1 MPAVGWLF
9 CGADFSSL
17 EDKINSLLTKDPNK
31 IRVYTEHYDG
41 HALRAYAYFGD
52 QMPDI
57 QDTVESINSMAD
69 KKHKYYYLRQES
81 KSPTFA
87 LTYQG
92 TWRTMVKNLGWP
104 EEKAKKVE
112 ANYNTL
118 YQVSIQWV
126 KDKIQGAC
134 EKGYAEV
141 AFGLRIRTPLLGQS
155 VLGGGA
161 IREAEA
167 EARTLGNAI
176 SGQSYG
182 LLNNRA
188 INAFMTKVWDSPFKY
203 DILPVALI
211 HDAIYLM
218 VKDDVEVVAYVN
230 EHLIKEMEWQ
240 ELPEIQ
246 HDQVK
251 LGAELD
257 LFYKHWGQPITIP
270 NNVTKE
276 EILAIAKA
284 GAKGYDL
291 KS

>member
-1 MPAVGWLF
+1 
-9 CGADFSSL
+9 
-17 EDKINSLLTKDPNK
+17 
-31 IRVYTEHYDG
+31 
-41 HALRAYAYFGD
+41 
-52 QMPDI
+52 
-57 QDTVESINSMAD
+57 
-69 KKHKYYYLRQES
+69 
-81 KSPTFA
+81 
-87 LTYQG
+87 
-92 TWRTMVKNLGWP
+92 MVKNLGWP

-188 INAFMTKVWDSPFKY
+188 INAFMAKVWDSPFKY

-251 LGAELD
+251 LSAEID
-257 LFYKHWGQPITIP
+257 LFWPSWANPITIP
-270 NNVTKE
+270 NGLSKQQIIDLCAEAKRKYE
-276 EILAIAKA
+276 EK
-284 GAKGYDL
+284 
-291 KS
+291 